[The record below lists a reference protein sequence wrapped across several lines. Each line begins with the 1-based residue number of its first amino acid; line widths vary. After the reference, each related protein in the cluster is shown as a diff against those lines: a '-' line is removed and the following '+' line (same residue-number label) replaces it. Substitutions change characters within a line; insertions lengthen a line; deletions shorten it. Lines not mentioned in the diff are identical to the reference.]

1 MHFDISVVLTLHD
14 EGRIVNRTLKA
25 LQRAISFAQ
34 AEQKSVEVVA
44 VMDKVTDSILRE
56 IVNEWES
63 ILEGILSIY
72 EVEFGAVSLSRNY
85 GISKS
90 RGDFISILDGDD
102 LYGEQWLLKAHEI
115 CSANPHCIA
124 HPEVLFFFP
133 IESFLTYCND
143 NKTAFL
149 NLISSNQWLPAAMAI
164 KDIFIEVAYK
174 KDTEEY
180 AYQDWLW
187 NCETAAYGYQH
198 VLIPHT
204 LIAIRQKPYGKS
216 LWQHSHSR
224 NRVVKENSL
233 FRKLFLMEYTAFI
246 DSDTKKY
253 ALHRSIYHIK
263 KRIIRLEKAILDHIY
278 TNHNLFYQLF
288 LLLKRGLASKRKY
301 IKNFFAH
308 SNWESQELL
317 ELARIEPTLTDLK
330 KPQLRVPNKELRI
343 PSNINSSM
351 AELVRAEKPQVYIL
365 DSIMKSYKVLNAL
378 HYMHAVKRPIFV
390 ISTGYRK
397 EPWLDCLPPNSI
409 HIDIGN
415 TSLFY
420 EERLQ
425 LMHRL
430 LLESDPKFIHVFD
443 SELAFEMFDRYA
455 GTFNNKNVVA
465 SFTFPSSSEN
475 GDEVGWELNQYSQLL
490 DFFSRVST
498 NNNAFRNHLSEIFGV
513 KNSFF
518 EYYRMPFAPWIF
530 SNINGN
536 NENNPL
542 QNKDS
547 TNPQNRKRLLFLGNS
562 KASSIIDKALKILNE
577 LYQQGVSI
585 EVDFCDSEQTKFKLP
600 FPLLHPQ
607 KKYRYFRHIG
617 ESKLFSQNGYDV
629 IVQLSYSFWHSY
641 LFIQAMGS
649 GIPIIAMN
657 NSELE
662 GVVNN
667 DRGWIIEDQYKT
679 EAIHKII
686 KEIVMNPKIIHE
698 KGIASQKYIETHHSW
713 EGFKKEVLRFYD
725 INLTS

>member
-1 MHFDISVVLTLHD
+1 MNFDISVVLTLHD

-34 AEQKSVEVVA
+34 AERKSVEVVA

-72 EVEFGAVSLSRNY
+72 EVDFGAVSLSRNY

-133 IESFLTYCND
+133 TESFLTHCND
-143 NKTAFL
+143 SKTAFL
-149 NLISSNQWLPAAMAI
+149 NLISSNQWLPAAMALR
-164 KDIFIEVAYK
+164 DIFIEVPYK
-174 KDTEEY
+174 KDTEEF

-187 NCETAAYGYQH
+187 NCETAAHGYQH
-198 VLIPHT
+198 VLVPHT
-204 LIAIRQKPYGKS
+204 LMAIRQKPHGKS
-216 LWQHSHSR
+216 LWQKSHSR
-224 NRVVKENSL
+224 NRVVRDNSL
-233 FRKLFLMEYTAFI
+233 FRKMFLMEYAALI
-246 DSDTKKY
+246 DSNTKTN
-253 ALHRSIYHIK
+253 ALHIPIYHIK
-263 KRIIRLEKAILDHIY
+263 KRIIPFEKAILDYIY
-278 TNHNLFYQLF
+278 TNHTLFYQL
-288 LLLKRGLASKRKY
+288 LLLFKRGLASKGKY
-301 IKNFFAH
+301 IKSFFAH

-317 ELARIEPTLTDLK
+317 ELARIEPTLTDVK
-330 KPQLRVPNKELRI
+330 KPQMRIPNKELRI
-343 PSNINSSM
+343 PSNINTSM
-351 AELVRAEKPQVYIL
+351 AELVRAEKPLVYIL

-390 ISTGYRK
+390 ISTGYKKR
-397 EPWLDCLPPNSI
+397 PSLDCLPQNSI

-443 SELAFEMFDRYA
+443 SELAFEMFDRYSA
-455 GTFNNKNVVA
+455 TFNDKNVVA

-475 GDEVGWELNQYSQLL
+475 SDAVGWELNQYPQLL

-498 NNNAFRNHLSEIFGV
+498 NNNAFRNHLSELFGIRTAFF
-513 KNSFF
+513 KYHRIPFTRLSFTQLYNCNEKYSF
-518 EYYRMPFAPWIF
+518 Q
-530 SNINGN
+530 N
-536 NENNPL
+536 NE
-542 QNKDS
+542 S
-547 TNPQNRKRLLFLGNS
+547 TKPRNRKRLLFLGNS
-562 KASSIIDKALKILNE
+562 KVSGTIDTALKIVDE
-577 LYQQGVSI
+577 LYQQRVSI

-600 FPLLHPQ
+600 FPFLRPQ

-617 ESKLFSQNGYDV
+617 KSKSLSENGYDV

-649 GIPIIAMN
+649 GIPIIAVDRP
-657 NSELE
+657 ELE

-667 DRGWIIEDQYKT
+667 DRGWILEDRHNIEDM
-679 EAIHKII
+679 HKII
-686 KEIVMNPKIIHE
+686 KDLVMHPQIIHE
-698 KGIASQKYIETHHSW
+698 KGTASKKYIETHHSW
-713 EGFKKEVLRFYD
+713 EGFKKEVLRFYA
-725 INLTS
+725 INPTS